1 MLVFNSFGLKS
12 DMCKISIIIPIYNAE
27 KYLHRC
33 IDSIISQTFT
43 DFELLLINDGSKDI
57 SGAICENYAAIDSRI
72 TIFHKENKGVGSARN
87 LGLVNAI
94 GEYIMFVDSDDYM
107 LPSMLE
113 VMLSTLESK
122 KADLVVCGTTETG
135 GGYWR
140 PIADVDYSIN
150 QLKKNFVSL
159 LHTELLSPPW
169 NKIYKKEI
177 IGSNRFCE
185 DISFGEDLLFN
196 IQYLEKCENISFIK
210 ESPFFHEKENE
221 NSLVVKFNRNR
232 LLDIEKVWVVVDRF
246 SERKEGLYSKYLRDL
261 TVYIRQLLKTKQYL
275 WSEKKNIL
283 EEWSSIALIKNLNL
297 FHYKIYYLNW
307 ILLLLAKNKQ
317 WKLANILV
325 NLKSYFRVK

>member
-1 MLVFNSFGLKS
+1 M
-12 DMCKISIIIPIYNAE
+12 ISVIVPIYNAE

-33 IDSIISQTFT
+33 IKRILTQDYTEL
-43 DFELLLINDGSKDI
+43 ELLLIDDGSTDNSGTICDEYAIKD
-57 SGAICENYAAIDSRI
+57 NRI
-72 TIFHKENKGVGSARN
+72 RVFHKENGGVSSARN
-87 LGLVNAI
+87 WGLDKAI

-107 LPSMLE
+107 LSGMLE
-113 VMLSTLESK
+113 VMLSTLKAKS
-122 KADLVVCGTTETG
+122 ADLVVCGTTETG

-140 PIADVDYSIN
+140 PITDVDYSIN
-150 QLKKNFVSL
+150 QLKENFVSL

-196 IQYLEKCENISFIK
+196 IQYLEKCENISLIK
-210 ESPFFHEKENE
+210 ESPFYHEKENE

-246 SERKEGLYSKYLRDL
+246 SEDKEGLYSKYLRDL

-283 EEWSSIALIKNLNL
+283 EEWSSMALIKNLNL
-297 FHYKIYYLNW
+297 FDYKIYYLNW

>member
-1 MLVFNSFGLKS
+1 M
-12 DMCKISIIIPIYNAE
+12 ISVIVPIYNAE

-33 IDSIISQTFT
+33 IKRILTQDYTEL
-43 DFELLLINDGSKDI
+43 ELLLIDDGSTDNSGTICDEYAIKD
-57 SGAICENYAAIDSRI
+57 NRI
-72 TIFHKENKGVGSARN
+72 RVFHKENGGVSSARN
-87 LGLVNAI
+87 WGLDKAI

-107 LPSMLE
+107 LSGMLE
-113 VMLSTLESK
+113 VMLSTLKAKS
-122 KADLVVCGTTETG
+122 ADLVVCGTTETG

-150 QLKKNFVSL
+150 QLKENFVSL

-196 IQYLEKCENISFIK
+196 IQYLEKCENISLIK
-210 ESPFFHEKENE
+210 ESPFYHEKENE

-246 SERKEGLYSKYLRDL
+246 SEDKEGLYSKYLRDL
-261 TVYIRQLLKTKQYL
+261 TVYVRQLLKTKQYSWL
-275 WSEKKNIL
+275 EKKNIL
-283 EEWSSIALIKNLNL
+283 EEWSSVTLIKSLNL
-297 FHYKIYYLNW
+297 FNYKIYYLNW
-307 ILLLLAKNKQ
+307 VLLLLLKNKQ

>member
-1 MLVFNSFGLKS
+1 M
-12 DMCKISIIIPIYNAE
+12 ISVIVPIFNAE

-33 IDSIISQTFT
+33 IKRILAQDYT
-43 DFELLLINDGSKDI
+43 DYELLLIDDGSTDNSGTICDEYAIKD
-57 SGAICENYAAIDSRI
+57 NRI
-72 TIFHKENKGVGSARN
+72 RVFHKENGGVSSARN
-87 LGLVNAI
+87 WGLDNAI

-107 LPSMLE
+107 LPGMLE
-113 VMLSTLESK
+113 VMYSTLESK
-122 KADLVVCGTTETG
+122 KSDLVICGTTETG

-140 PIADVDYSIN
+140 PIADVNYSIN
-150 QLKKNFVSL
+150 QLKESFVSL

-177 IGSNRFCE
+177 IRSNRFCE

-210 ESPFFHEKENE
+210 ESPFYHEKENE

-246 SERKEGLYSKYLRDL
+246 SEDKEGLYSKYLRDL
-261 TVYIRQLLKTKQYL
+261 IVYVRQLLRTEQYL
-275 WSEKKNIL
+275 WSLKKNIL
-283 EEWSSIALIKNLNL
+283 EEWYSIAFIKSLNL
-297 FHYKIYYLNW
+297 FNYKIYYLNW
-307 ILLLLAKNKQ
+307 VLLLLLKNKQ

-325 NLKSYFRVK
+325 NLKSYFRVR

>member
-1 MLVFNSFGLKS
+1 M
-12 DMCKISIIIPIYNAE
+12 ISVIVPIFNAE

-33 IDSIISQTFT
+33 IKRILAQDYT
-43 DFELLLINDGSKDI
+43 DYELLLIDDGSIDN
-57 SGAICENYAAIDSRI
+57 SATICDEFAKYDNRI
-72 TIFHKENKGVGSARN
+72 RVFHKENGGVSSARN
-87 LGLVNAI
+87 WGLDKAI

-107 LPSMLE
+107 LPGMLE
-113 VMLSTLESK
+113 VMVSTLKAKS
-122 KADLVVCGTTETG
+122 ADLVVCGTTETG

-150 QLKKNFVSL
+150 QLKENFVSL

-196 IQYLEKCENISFIK
+196 IQYLEKCENISLIK
-210 ESPFFHEKENE
+210 ESPFYHEKENE

-246 SERKEGLYSKYLRDL
+246 SEDKKGLYSKYLRDL
-261 TVYIRQLLKTKQYL
+261 TVYVRQLLKTKQYSWL
-275 WSEKKNIL
+275 EKKNIL
-283 EEWSSIALIKNLNL
+283 EEWSSVTLIKSLNL
-297 FHYKIYYLNW
+297 FNYKIYYLNW
-307 ILLLLAKNKQ
+307 FLLLLLKNKQ

-325 NLKSYFRVK
+325 NLKSYFRAK

>member
-1 MLVFNSFGLKS
+1 M
-12 DMCKISIIIPIYNAE
+12 ISVIVPIFNAE

-33 IDSIISQTFT
+33 IKRILAQDYT
-43 DFELLLINDGSKDI
+43 DYELLLIDDGSIDN
-57 SGAICENYAAIDSRI
+57 SATICDEFAKYDNRI
-72 TIFHKENKGVGSARN
+72 RVFHKENGGVSSARN
-87 LGLVNAI
+87 WGLDKAI

-107 LPSMLE
+107 LPGMLE
-113 VMLSTLESK
+113 VMVSTLKAKS
-122 KADLVVCGTTETG
+122 ADLVVCGTTETG

-150 QLKKNFVSL
+150 QLKENFVSL

-196 IQYLEKCENISFIK
+196 IQYLEKCENISLIK
-210 ESPFFHEKENE
+210 ESPFYHEKENE

-246 SERKEGLYSKYLRDL
+246 SEDKEGLYSKYLRDL
-261 TVYIRQLLKTKQYL
+261 TVYVRQLLKTKQYSWL
-275 WSEKKNIL
+275 EKKNIL
-283 EEWSSIALIKNLNL
+283 EEWSSVTLIKSLNL
-297 FHYKIYYLNW
+297 FNYKIYYLNW
-307 ILLLLAKNKQ
+307 VLLLLLKNKQ

>member
-1 MLVFNSFGLKS
+1 M
-12 DMCKISIIIPIYNAE
+12 ISVIVPIFNAE

-33 IDSIISQTFT
+33 IKCILAQDYT
-43 DFELLLINDGSKDI
+43 DYELLLIDDGSTDNSGNICDEYAIKD
-57 SGAICENYAAIDSRI
+57 NRI
-72 TIFHKENKGVGSARN
+72 RVFHKENGGVSSARN
-87 LGLVNAI
+87 WGLDNAI

-107 LPSMLE
+107 LPGMLE
-113 VMLSTLESK
+113 VMYSTLESK
-122 KADLVVCGTTETG
+122 KADLVICGTTETG

-140 PIADVDYSIN
+140 PIADVNYSIN
-150 QLKKNFVSL
+150 QLKESFVSL

-177 IGSNRFCE
+177 IRSNRFCE

-210 ESPFFHEKENE
+210 ESPFYHEKENE

-246 SERKEGLYSKYLRDL
+246 SEDKEGLYSKYLRDL
-261 TVYIRQLLKTKQYL
+261 IVYVRQLLRTEQYL
-275 WSEKKNIL
+275 WSLKKNIL
-283 EEWSSIALIKNLNL
+283 EEWYSIALIKSLNL
-297 FHYKIYYLNW
+297 FNYKIYYLNW
-307 ILLLLAKNKQ
+307 VLLLLLKNKQ

-325 NLKSYFRVK
+325 NLKSYFRVR

>member
-1 MLVFNSFGLKS
+1 M
-12 DMCKISIIIPIYNAE
+12 ISVIVPVYNAE

-33 IDSIISQTFT
+33 IKRILAQDYT
-43 DFELLLINDGSKDI
+43 DFELLLIDDGSTDNSGTICDEYTIKD
-57 SGAICENYAAIDSRI
+57 NRI
-72 TIFHKENKGVGSARN
+72 RVFHKENGGVSSARN
-87 LGLVNAI
+87 WGLDNAI

-107 LPSMLE
+107 LPGMLD

-150 QLKKNFVSL
+150 QLKENFVSL

-169 NKIYKKEI
+169 NKIYKKDI
-177 IGSNRFCE
+177 IGNNRFCE

-210 ESPFFHEKENE
+210 ESPFYHEKENE

-232 LLDIEKVWVVVDRF
+232 LLDIEKVWVVVERF
-246 SERKEGLYSKYLRDL
+246 SEDKEGLYSKYLRDL

-297 FHYKIYYLNW
+297 FNYKFNYLNW
-307 ILLLLAKNKQ
+307 FLLLLLKNKQ
-317 WKLANILV
+317 WKFANILV

>member
-1 MLVFNSFGLKS
+1 MEL
-12 DMCKISIIIPIYNAE
+12 SIIIPVYNVVKWLE
-27 KYLHRC
+27 RC
-33 IDSIISQTFT
+33 VLSVVSQGLV
-43 DFELLLINDGSKDI
+43 DYEVILVDDGSTDT
-57 SGAICENYAAIDSRI
+57 SGEICDEYAERDSRI
-72 TIFHKENKGVGSARN
+72 RVFHKENGGVSSARN
-87 LGLVNAI
+87 WGLDKAI

-107 LPSMLE
+107 LSGMLE
-113 VMLSTLESK
+113 VMLSTLKAKS
-122 KADLVVCGTTETG
+122 ADLVVCGTTETG

-150 QLKKNFVSL
+150 QLKENFVSL

-196 IQYLEKCENISFIK
+196 IQYLEKCENISLIK
-210 ESPFFHEKENE
+210 ESPFYHEKENE

-246 SERKEGLYSKYLRDL
+246 SEDKEGLYSKYLRDL
-261 TVYIRQLLKTKQYL
+261 IVYVRQLLTTKQYSWL
-275 WSEKKNIL
+275 EKKNIL
-283 EEWSSIALIKNLNL
+283 DEWFSVALIKSLNL
-297 FHYKIYYLNW
+297 FNYKIYYLNW
-307 ILLLLAKNKQ
+307 VLLLLLKNKQ

>member
-1 MLVFNSFGLKS
+1 M
-12 DMCKISIIIPIYNAE
+12 ISVIVPVYNAE

-33 IDSIISQTFT
+33 IKRILAQDYT
-43 DFELLLINDGSKDI
+43 DFELLLIDDGSTDNSGTICDEYAIKD
-57 SGAICENYAAIDSRI
+57 NRI
-72 TIFHKENKGVGSARN
+72 RVFHKENGGVSSARN
-87 LGLVNAI
+87 WGLDNAI

-107 LPSMLE
+107 LPGMLE

-150 QLKKNFVSL
+150 QLKENFVSL

-169 NKIYKKEI
+169 NKIYKKDI
-177 IGSNRFCE
+177 IGNNRFCE

-210 ESPFFHEKENE
+210 ESPFYHEKENE

-232 LLDIEKVWVVVDRF
+232 LLDIEKVWVVVERF
-246 SERKEGLYSKYLRDL
+246 SEDKEGLYSKYLRDL

-275 WSEKKNIL
+275 WSEKENIL
-283 EEWSSIALIKNLNL
+283 EEWYSIALIKKLNL
-297 FHYKIYYLNW
+297 FNYKVNYVNRV
-307 ILLLLAKNKQ
+307 LLLLLKNRQ
-317 WKLANILV
+317 WRLANILV
-325 NLKSYFRVK
+325 NLKSYFRGIK

>member
-1 MLVFNSFGLKS
+1 MDYL
-12 DMCKISIIIPIYNAE
+12 KISIIIPIYNAE
-27 KYLHRC
+27 KYLKRC
-33 IDSIISQTFT
+33 VNSINMQSFSNYEMI
-43 DFELLLINDGSKDI
+43 LVNDGSIDN
-57 SGAICENYAAIDSRI
+57 SATICDEFAKYDNRI
-72 TIFHKENKGVGSARN
+72 RVFHKENGGVSSARN
-87 LGLVNAI
+87 WGLDKAI

-107 LPSMLE
+107 LPGMLE
-113 VMLSTLESK
+113 VMVSTLKAKS
-122 KADLVVCGTTETG
+122 ADLVVCGTTETG

-150 QLKKNFVSL
+150 QLKENFVSL

-196 IQYLEKCENISFIK
+196 IQYLEKCENISLIK
-210 ESPFFHEKENE
+210 ESPFYHEKENE

-246 SERKEGLYSKYLRDL
+246 SEDKEGLYSKYLRDL
-261 TVYIRQLLKTKQYL
+261 TVYVRQLLKTKQYSWL
-275 WSEKKNIL
+275 EKKNIL
-283 EEWSSIALIKNLNL
+283 DEWSSVALIKSLNL
-297 FHYKIYYLNW
+297 FNYKIYYLNW
-307 ILLLLAKNKQ
+307 VLLLLLKNKQ

>member
-1 MLVFNSFGLKS
+1 M
-12 DMCKISIIIPIYNAE
+12 ISVIVPIFNAE

-33 IDSIISQTFT
+33 IKCILAQDYT
-43 DFELLLINDGSKDI
+43 DYELLLIDDGSTDNSGTICDEYAIKD
-57 SGAICENYAAIDSRI
+57 NRI
-72 TIFHKENKGVGSARN
+72 RVFHKENGGVSSARN
-87 LGLVNAI
+87 WGLDNAI

-107 LPSMLE
+107 LPGMLE

-122 KADLVVCGTTETG
+122 KADLVICGTTETG

-140 PIADVDYSIN
+140 PIADVNYSKN
-150 QLKKNFVSL
+150 QLKESFVSL

-177 IGSNRFCE
+177 IRSNRFCE

-210 ESPFFHEKENE
+210 ESPFYHEKENE

-246 SERKEGLYSKYLRDL
+246 SEDKEGLYSKYLRDL
-261 TVYIRQLLKTKQYL
+261 TVYVRQLLKTKQYSWL
-275 WSEKKNIL
+275 EKKYIL
-283 EEWSSIALIKNLNL
+283 EEWSSVALIKSLNL
-297 FHYKIYYLNW
+297 FNYKIHYLNW
-307 ILLLLAKNKQ
+307 VLLLLLKNKQ

-325 NLKSYFRVK
+325 NLKSYFRVKQ

>member
-1 MLVFNSFGLKS
+1 M
-12 DMCKISIIIPIYNAE
+12 ISVIVPIFNAE

-33 IDSIISQTFT
+33 IKRILAQDYT
-43 DFELLLINDGSKDI
+43 DYELLLIDDGSTDNSGTICDEYAIKD
-57 SGAICENYAAIDSRI
+57 NRI
-72 TIFHKENKGVGSARN
+72 RVFHKENGGVSSARN
-87 LGLVNAI
+87 WGLDNAI

-107 LPSMLE
+107 LPGMLE
-113 VMLSTLESK
+113 VMVSTLKAKS
-122 KADLVVCGTTETG
+122 ADLVVCGTTETG

-150 QLKKNFVSL
+150 QLKENFVSL

-210 ESPFFHEKENE
+210 ESPFYHEKENE

-232 LLDIEKVWVVVDRF
+232 LLDIERVWVVVDRF
-246 SERKEGLYSKYLRDL
+246 SEDKEGLYSKYLRDL
-261 TVYIRQLLKTKQYL
+261 TVYVRQLLKTKQYSWL
-275 WSEKKNIL
+275 EKKNIL
-283 EEWSSIALIKNLNL
+283 DEWSSVALIKSLNL
-297 FHYKIYYLNW
+297 FNYKIYYLNW
-307 ILLLLAKNKQ
+307 FLLLLLKNKQ

>member
-1 MLVFNSFGLKS
+1 M
-12 DMCKISIIIPIYNAE
+12 ISVIVPIFNAE

-33 IDSIISQTFT
+33 IKRILAQDYT
-43 DFELLLINDGSKDI
+43 DYELLLIDDGSIDN
-57 SGAICENYAAIDSRI
+57 SATICDEFAKYDNRI
-72 TIFHKENKGVGSARN
+72 RVFHKENGGVSSARN
-87 LGLVNAI
+87 WGLDKAI

-107 LPSMLE
+107 LPGMLE
-113 VMLSTLESK
+113 VMVSTLKAKS
-122 KADLVVCGTTETG
+122 ADLVVCGTTETG

-150 QLKKNFVSL
+150 QLKENFVSL

-196 IQYLEKCENISFIK
+196 IQYLEKCENISLIK
-210 ESPFFHEKENE
+210 ESPFYHEKENE

-246 SERKEGLYSKYLRDL
+246 SEDKKGLYSKYLRDL
-261 TVYIRQLLKTKQYL
+261 TVYVRQLLKTKQYSWL
-275 WSEKKNIL
+275 EKKNIL
-283 EEWSSIALIKNLNL
+283 EEWSSKALIKSLNL
-297 FHYKIYYLNW
+297 FNYKIYYLNW
-307 ILLLLAKNKQ
+307 FLLLLLKNKQ

-325 NLKSYFRVK
+325 NLKSYFRAK

>member
-1 MLVFNSFGLKS
+1 M
-12 DMCKISIIIPIYNAE
+12 ISVIVPIFNAE

-33 IDSIISQTFT
+33 IKRILAQDYT
-43 DFELLLINDGSKDI
+43 DYELLLIDDGSTDNSGTICDEYAIKD
-57 SGAICENYAAIDSRI
+57 NRI
-72 TIFHKENKGVGSARN
+72 RVFHKENGGVSSARN
-87 LGLVNAI
+87 WGLDNAI

-107 LPSMLE
+107 LPGMLE

-122 KADLVVCGTTETG
+122 KADLVICGTTETG

-140 PIADVDYSIN
+140 PIADVNYSIN
-150 QLKKNFVSL
+150 QLKESFVSL

-177 IGSNRFCE
+177 IRSNRFCE

-210 ESPFFHEKENE
+210 ESPFYHEKENE

-246 SERKEGLYSKYLRDL
+246 SEDKEGLYSKYLRDL
-261 TVYIRQLLKTKQYL
+261 IVYVRQLLKTKQYSWL
-275 WSEKKNIL
+275 EKKNIL
-283 EEWSSIALIKNLNL
+283 DEWSSVALIKSLNL
-297 FHYKIYYLNW
+297 FNYKIYYLNW
-307 ILLLLAKNKQ
+307 VLLLLLKNKQ

-325 NLKSYFRVK
+325 NLKSYFRVR

>member
-1 MLVFNSFGLKS
+1 M
-12 DMCKISIIIPIYNAE
+12 ISVIVPIFNAE

-33 IDSIISQTFT
+33 IKRILAQDYT
-43 DFELLLINDGSKDI
+43 DYELLLIDDGSTDNSGTICDEYAIKD
-57 SGAICENYAAIDSRI
+57 NRI
-72 TIFHKENKGVGSARN
+72 RVFHKENGGVSSARN
-87 LGLVNAI
+87 WGLDKAI

-107 LPSMLE
+107 LPGMLE

-122 KADLVVCGTTETG
+122 MADLVVCGTTETG

-150 QLKKNFVSL
+150 QLKENFVSL

-177 IGSNRFCE
+177 IGSNRFCD

-196 IQYLEKCENISFIK
+196 IQYLKKCENISFIK
-210 ESPFFHEKENE
+210 ESPFYHEKENE

-232 LLDIEKVWVVVDRF
+232 LFDIEKVWVVVDRF
-246 SERKEGLYSKYLRDL
+246 SEDKEGLYSKYLRDL
-261 TVYIRQLLKTKQYL
+261 TVYIRQLLKTKQYSWL
-275 WSEKKNIL
+275 EKKNIL

-297 FHYKIYYLNW
+297 FDYKIYYHNW

>member
-1 MLVFNSFGLKS
+1 M
-12 DMCKISIIIPIYNAE
+12 ISVIVPIFNAE

-33 IDSIISQTFT
+33 IKRILAQDYT
-43 DFELLLINDGSKDI
+43 DYELLLIDDGSTDN
-57 SGAICENYAAIDSRI
+57 SGTICDEFAKYDKRVRV
-72 TIFHKENKGVGSARN
+72 FHKKNGGVSSARN
-87 LGLVNAI
+87 LGLDNSI

-107 LPSMLE
+107 LPGMLE

-150 QLKKNFVSL
+150 QLKENFVSL

-210 ESPFFHEKENE
+210 ESPFYHEKENE

-246 SERKEGLYSKYLRDL
+246 SEDKEGLYSKYLRDL
-261 TVYIRQLLKTKQYL
+261 TVYVRQLLKTKQYS
-275 WSEKKNIL
+275 WSEKQNIL
-283 EEWSSIALIKNLNL
+283 EEWHSIALMNDLNL
-297 FHYKIYYLNW
+297 LNYKTNYVNW
-307 ILLLLAKNKQ
+307 VLLLLLKNKL

>member
-1 MLVFNSFGLKS
+1 M
-12 DMCKISIIIPIYNAE
+12 ISVIVPIYNAD

-33 IDSIISQTFT
+33 IKRILAQDYT
-43 DFELLLINDGSKDI
+43 DFELLLIDDGSTDNSGTICDEYAIKD
-57 SGAICENYAAIDSRI
+57 NRI
-72 TIFHKENKGVGSARN
+72 RVFHKENGGVSSARN
-87 LGLVNAI
+87 WGLDNAI

-107 LPSMLE
+107 LPGMLE

-122 KADLVVCGTTETG
+122 KTDLVVCGTTETG

-150 QLKKNFVSL
+150 QLKENFVSL

-210 ESPFFHEKENE
+210 ESPFYHEKENE

-246 SERKEGLYSKYLRDL
+246 SEDKEGLYSKYLRDL

-283 EEWSSIALIKNLNL
+283 EEWSSVALIKSLNL
-297 FHYKIYYLNW
+297 FNYKIYYLNW
-307 ILLLLAKNKQ
+307 VLLLLLKNKQ

-325 NLKSYFRVK
+325 NLKIYFRVK

>member
-1 MLVFNSFGLKS
+1 M
-12 DMCKISIIIPIYNAE
+12 ISVIVPIYNAE

-33 IDSIISQTFT
+33 INRILAQDYT
-43 DFELLLINDGSKDI
+43 DFELLLIDDGSIDN
-57 SGAICENYAAIDSRI
+57 SATICDEFAKYDNRI
-72 TIFHKENKGVGSARN
+72 RVFHKENGGVSSARN
-87 LGLVNAI
+87 WGLDKAI

-107 LPSMLE
+107 MSGMLE
-113 VMLSTLESK
+113 VMLSTLDSK

-150 QLKKNFVSL
+150 QLKENFVSL

-177 IGSNRFCE
+177 IGSNRFSE

-196 IQYLEKCENISFIK
+196 IQNLEKCENISLIK
-210 ESPFFHEKENE
+210 ESPFYHEKENE

-246 SERKEGLYSKYLRDL
+246 SEDKEGLYSKYLRDL
-261 TVYIRQLLKTKQYL
+261 TVYVRQLLKTKQYSWL
-275 WSEKKNIL
+275 EK
-283 EEWSSIALIKNLNL
+283 
-297 FHYKIYYLNW
+297 
-307 ILLLLAKNKQ
+307 
-317 WKLANILV
+317 
-325 NLKSYFRVK
+325 

>member
-1 MLVFNSFGLKS
+1 M
-12 DMCKISIIIPIYNAE
+12 ISVIVPIYNAE

-33 IDSIISQTFT
+33 IKRILDQDYT
-43 DFELLLINDGSKDI
+43 DFELLLIDDGSTDN
-57 SGAICENYAAIDSRI
+57 SGTICDEYAIKENRI
-72 TIFHKENKGVGSARN
+72 RVFHKENGGVSSARN
-87 LGLVNAI
+87 WGLDKAI

-107 LPSMLE
+107 LPGMLE

-150 QLKKNFVSL
+150 QLKENFVSL

-196 IQYLEKCENISFIK
+196 IQYLEKCENISLIK
-210 ESPFFHEKENE
+210 ESPFYHEKENE

-232 LLDIEKVWVVVDRF
+232 LFDIEKVWVVVDRF
-246 SERKEGLYSKYLRDL
+246 SEDKKGLYSKYLRDL
-261 TVYIRQLLKTKQYL
+261 TVYVRQLLKTKQYSWL
-275 WSEKKNIL
+275 EKKNIL
-283 EEWSSIALIKNLNL
+283 EEWASVTLIKSLNL
-297 FHYKIYYLNW
+297 FNYKIYYLNW
-307 ILLLLAKNKQ
+307 VLLLLLKNKQ

>member
-1 MLVFNSFGLKS
+1 M
-12 DMCKISIIIPIYNAE
+12 ISVIVPIFNAE

-33 IDSIISQTFT
+33 IKRILAQDYT
-43 DFELLLINDGSKDI
+43 DYELLLIDDGSIDN
-57 SGAICENYAAIDSRI
+57 SATICDEFAKYDNRI
-72 TIFHKENKGVGSARN
+72 RVFHKENGGVSSARN
-87 LGLVNAI
+87 WGLDKAI

-107 LPSMLE
+107 LPGMLE
-113 VMLSTLESK
+113 VMVSTLKAKS
-122 KADLVVCGTTETG
+122 ADLVVCGTTETG

-150 QLKKNFVSL
+150 QLKENFVSL

-196 IQYLEKCENISFIK
+196 IQYLEKCENISLIK
-210 ESPFFHEKENE
+210 ESPFYHEKENE

-232 LLDIEKVWVVVDRF
+232 LLDIEKVWVVVERF
-246 SERKEGLYSKYLRDL
+246 SEDKEGLYSKYLRDL
-261 TVYIRQLLKTKQYL
+261 TVYVRQLLKTKQYSWL
-275 WSEKKNIL
+275 EKKNIL
-283 EEWSSIALIKNLNL
+283 EEWSSVTLIKSLNL
-297 FHYKIYYLNW
+297 FNYKIYYLNW
-307 ILLLLAKNKQ
+307 VLLLLLKNKQ